1 MVAEEAEGVIHLLQ
15 EKKQKLEQILSG
27 LGRVLIAFSGGVDS
41 TLLSM
46 AAFRV
51 LGGQATAVHILSPFS
66 SNSDKQDV
74 LDYAKKIGIPL
85 VFLEA
90 NELADSEIV
99 ANPPNRCY
107 FCKKM
112 RIAKLARYA
121 KENQFSWIL
130 DGSNQ
135 DDLGDFRPGMQALR
149 ECEIA
154 RSPLLEAE
162 FTKKDVRMLSREW
175 GLGSWDKP
183 AAACLAS
190 RIPYGEPITSEALV
204 RVDAAESC
212 LRPFLPRSA
221 QLRVRLH
228 GDLARI
234 EVDPAGLAPLFAR
247 SQEVTSTLKNQGFRY
262 VTLDLE
268 GYQMGSFNP

>member
-1 MVAEEAEGVIHLLQ
+1 MSLLR
-15 EKKQKLEQILSG
+15 EKEQKLEQILKG
-27 LGRVLIAFSGGVDS
+27 LGRVLVAFSGGVDS

-51 LGGQATAVHILSPFS
+51 LGDQATAVHILSPFS
-66 SNSDKQDV
+66 SNADKQDV
-74 LDYAKKIGIPL
+74 LDYAEKIGIPL
-85 VFLEA
+85 VFIDS
-90 NELADSEIV
+90 NELGNAEIT
-99 ANPPNRCY
+99 ANPSNRCY

-112 RIAKLARYA
+112 RMAQLSRYA
-121 KENQFSWIL
+121 GENQFPWIL

-149 ECEIA
+149 ECDIA
-154 RSPLLEAE
+154 RSPLLEAG
-162 FTKKDVRMLSREW
+162 FTKKDVRMLSQEW
-175 GLGSWDKP
+175 GLDSWDKP

-190 RIPYGEPITSEALV
+190 RIPYGETITAEALS

-212 LRPFLPRSA
+212 LRPFIPHSA

-234 EVDPAGLAPLFAR
+234 EVDPEGLAPLLSR
-247 SQEVTSTLKNQGFRY
+247 SQEVTAELKKQGFRY
-262 VTLDLE
+262 VTLDLD
-268 GYQMGSFNP
+268 GYHMGSFNP